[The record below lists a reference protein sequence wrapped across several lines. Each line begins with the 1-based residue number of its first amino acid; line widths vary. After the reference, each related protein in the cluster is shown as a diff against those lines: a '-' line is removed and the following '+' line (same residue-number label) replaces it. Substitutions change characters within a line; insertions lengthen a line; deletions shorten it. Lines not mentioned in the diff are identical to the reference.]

1 MLIVCPSCASEYTID
16 PAHVRPDGRTVRCA
30 ACRETFF
37 VEPAVEEEI
46 SPDEWSRLLDEAG
59 VPPAG
64 AITVDAS
71 AAKEAPAPAPAEP
84 RSLPSLAGL
93 RAGLAGALRRVP
105 PALPLGLAVLAAVAG
120 LLAGRGAVVRHV
132 PETARLYA
140 AIGLPVNLRGLDIG
154 AVASQLTGEGREAV
168 LTVEGTIANP
178 SVREAEV
185 PQLLIALLAADG
197 QALYTWTNEPPRK
210 TLAAGE
216 EVRFRARLAAPPLDG
231 RDVLVRFAPSMSGA
245 VAAR

>member
-37 VEPAVEEEI
+37 VEPAVEEDR
-46 SPDEWSRLLDEAG
+46 SPDEWARLLDEAG

-64 AITVDAS
+64 AIAVDAT
-71 AAKEAPAPAPAEP
+71 AAREPPAPVTA
-84 RSLPSLAGL
+84 RRRPSLAGL

-105 PALPLGLAVLAAVAG
+105 PALPLSLAILAAAAG
-120 LLAGRGAVVRHV
+120 LLAGRAAVVRHV

-154 AVASQLTGEGREAV
+154 AVASQLTGEGREAL
-168 LTVEGTIANP
+168 LTVEGTIVNP
-178 SVREAEV
+178 SVREVEV

-216 EVRFRARLAAPPLDG
+216 EVRFRARLAGPPLEG
-231 RDVLVRFAPSMSGA
+231 RDVLVRFAPSMGGA